1 MKHITYKDTY
11 YNGQVDENNHL
22 VQVTEIRKSKVYKE
36 FTCHYPSGV
45 KSMAKVWNTRLNRMV
60 DIRLDIQLVEVI
72 D

>member
-1 MKHITYKDTY
+1 MKHIIYRETY
-11 YNGQVDENNHL
+11 YTGEVDANNHL
-22 VQVTEIRKSKVYKE
+22 VQTTREQRSKVYKE

-45 KSMAKVWNTRLNRMV
+45 KQMAKVWNTRLNRMM

>member
-1 MKHITYKDTY
+1 MKHIIYKETY
-11 YNGQVDENNHL
+11 YTGEVDANNHL
-22 VQVTEIRKSKVYKE
+22 VQATREQRSKVYKE

-45 KSMAKVWNTRLNRMV
+45 KQMAKVWNTRLNRMM